1 MLFAISGLGVF
12 GVIVVLIVLGVVAG
26 VVMGKGY

>member
-1 MLFAISGLGVF
+1 MLAISGLGVF